1 MEVSMSEQRIYS
13 RAAPVGGG
21 LPAHDGRG
29 PDGADLLND
38 PEFVWS
44 VLAHSTEAI
53 VVLDLD
59 ARIQF
64 VSPAALRALQITDA
78 DALIGTPWLAF
89 WHDDGSAQALACIEA
104 AKAGRTASFEASRC
118 TAEDRRSRW
127 HVTVAPIRG
136 GGGKPSRLLT
146 IARDGIDRLI
156 ADRGP
161 LATPRELHHRVKNTL
176 AMAMAITSQSL
187 ARAATLAE
195 GRQVVEERLM
205 ALAGFHD
212 VLHEGGEDGAS
223 LREVVERAV
232 APYDSSPSPYAIT
245 GDDIAL
251 SPRAALAAGM
261 ALHELCTN
269 AVRHGVLSAKG
280 GAVDISWRT
289 DEAARRLHLTWRER
303 SHPEER
309 EPLRPGFGM
318 RIIQASFRDQLGGS
332 VALSLEP
339 EGLVCAFEAPLSAL
353 QETARKRAAD

>member
-1 MEVSMSEQRIYS
+1 MSEQRVDS
-13 RAAPVGGG
+13 QTASVDAG

-29 PDGADLLND
+29 HDGGDLLSD
-38 PEFVWS
+38 PEFIWS

-64 VSPAALRALQITDA
+64 VSPGALRALQITDG
-78 DALIGTPWLAF
+78 DALSGTPWLAF
-89 WHDDGSAQALACIEA
+89 WHDDGTAQALACIEA
-104 AKAGRTASFEASRC
+104 AKAGRTASFEASRR

-136 GGGKPSRLLT
+136 GGGEPSRLLT
-146 IARDGIDRLI
+146 IAHDGIDRRSAERAQI
-156 ADRGP
+156 A
-161 LATPRELHHRVKNTL
+161 APRELHHRVKNTL

-187 ARAATLAE
+187 ARAATLSE

-212 VLHEGGEDGAS
+212 VLHEGGVDGAS

-232 APYDSSPSPYAIT
+232 APYESSPSPYAIA

-251 SPRAALAAGM
+251 SPRAALAVGM

-280 GAVDISWRT
+280 GVVDISWHT
-289 DEAARRLHLTWRER
+289 DEATRRLHFTWRER
-303 SHPEER
+303 GPPVVR
-309 EPLRPGFGM
+309 EPLRPAFGM

-339 EGLVCAFEAPLSAL
+339 EGLVCALDAPLSSL
-353 QETARKRAAD
+353 QESARKQAAD